1 MQQTTAFPARVHGTG
16 TDRSPGSPADSL
28 WDLTQRFLAAAAL
41 LLAAPLLV
49 LLFILVRST
58 SRGPFIYC
66 QQRPGIHGK
75 RFTAYKIRSMR
86 LGADRDSRLARSVRA
101 SNPEVTAVGRV
112 LRDLKLDE
120 LPQLWNVVRGDME
133 LVGPRP
139 IAVSLQQELE
149 QEIDGFRRRLSVR
162 PGLTNLGQVCVLES
176 ADPERVVD
184 DWRMRFEAEKHYI
197 ENHSPVYDILIMLV
211 TLMYVARK
219 LLGKLRPAR
228 LRTAL
233 KALALIAVVSLAGC
247 ATGGPTQPVDTAA
260 VSTQRVGTQSAAAH
274 PATQEVQSV
283 SVRTAEQGEPDK
295 QYRVGTGDTLAIN
308 VYGEPGMADL
318 RVPVDADGYVQLP
331 VLERAHV
338 GGKTTTEIQSE
349 LKIAYQKEFINP
361 WVVVL
366 VVEFGSRPLYLL
378 GEFNAPGVVYLDR
391 PTNII
396 QALGHGKGLSE
407 RAYLRGARLLR
418 RNDLVAVDINGLL
431 KEGRAD
437 QNLWLEADDTIY
449 VPNIEEQKII
459 VLGAVNLPGAVVY
472 GNDGMGL
479 VEAIA
484 RANDIRRG
492 SAKLD
497 EVRIIRS
504 LSPVSGEFI
513 TVDAEQIFAGS
524 APDFPLL
531 PGDIVYVPQNA
542 LGDWNDVVNAIK
554 PSFEL
559 VVSSL
564 QPFVQLKFL
573 TGSD

>member
-1 MQQTTAFPARVHGTG
+1 
-16 TDRSPGSPADSL
+16 
-28 WDLTQRFLAAAAL
+28 
-41 LLAAPLLV
+41 
-49 LLFILVRST
+49 
-58 SRGPFIYC
+58 
-66 QQRPGIHGK
+66 
-75 RFTAYKIRSMR
+75 
-86 LGADRDSRLARSVRA
+86 
-101 SNPEVTAVGRV
+101 
-112 LRDLKLDE
+112 
-120 LPQLWNVVRGDME
+120 
-133 LVGPRP
+133 
-139 IAVSLQQELE
+139 
-149 QEIDGFRRRLSVR
+149 
-162 PGLTNLGQVCVLES
+162 
-176 ADPERVVD
+176 
-184 DWRMRFEAEKHYI
+184 
-197 ENHSPVYDILIMLV
+197 
-211 TLMYVARK
+211 
-219 LLGKLRPAR
+219 
-228 LRTAL
+228 
-233 KALALIAVVSLAGC
+233 
-247 ATGGPTQPVDTAA
+247 
-260 VSTQRVGTQSAAAH
+260 
-274 PATQEVQSV
+274 
-283 SVRTAEQGEPDK
+283 
-295 QYRVGTGDTLAIN
+295 
-308 VYGEPGMADL
+308 MADL